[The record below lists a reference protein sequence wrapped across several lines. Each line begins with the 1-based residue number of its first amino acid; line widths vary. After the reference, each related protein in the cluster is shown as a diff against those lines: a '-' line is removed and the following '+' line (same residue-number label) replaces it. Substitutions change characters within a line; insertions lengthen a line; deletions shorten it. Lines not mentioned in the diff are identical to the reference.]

1 MNKRLLTFDD
11 LYNFYSQKKK
21 SMTFSSEKTGEPIV
35 CQVAGSL
42 KFEKTEDPNLAG
54 LTATRLQA
62 CHTESNLN
70 KSTISFDTMQ
80 NKLLPSFKN
89 RPILGYIHTVNG
101 EPQFFTHNV
110 HEKDGEIVYD
120 EIAVGNIPETNN
132 AELVYDEENDRY
144 NVFVDGYIYDEYT
157 KAKEI
162 IEREGECAC
171 SVEISIKQM
180 SWDNKDK
187 TLHIEDGYF
196 SGVTIL
202 GYDENG
208 NKVMPGMAGSNI
220 KLKDFSQSNNSIM
233 NGLSDNEKTKLI
245 ETLDKLNNTLSN
257 LNIETNKPFENFEK
271 GGTIE
276 NNMNKFE
283 ELLSKYNKT
292 VEDITFD
299 YDSLTDEELEAK
311 FEEEFGEEE
320 PISDPEP
327 TNGEGGEEPQNTPAV
342 EPENE
347 PKDPIVDN
355 SNTEPAQDPEL
366 ESENFTKT
374 FALSH
379 EDLRGSLYRLL
390 EPIEQAENDCYWI
403 VSTYDDH
410 FIYQSYMGNYFKQK
424 YTVTDD
430 TVAFDGDREQVFAEF
445 VTEAELADLES
456 MRANYSS
463 IQEKLAKYEKA
474 EDIADKMTVFEDEAY
489 SKYLDTDEFKSLMA
503 EDVLTKFSKEE
514 LVEKADAALGKLV
527 KTTKTFAMNNTPEK
541 PSAKPLGVSFSR
553 HEGDNSSFLDG
564 LLNLNK

>member
-35 CQVAGSL
+35 CQVGGVL
-42 KFEKTEDPNLAG
+42 TFEASEDPNLAG

-101 EPQFFTHNV
+101 EPQFYTHNA
-110 HEKDGEIVYD
+110 HEEDGEIVYD

-157 KAKEI
+157 KAREI

-171 SVEISIKQM
+171 SVEISIKKM

-233 NGLSDNEKTKLI
+233 NDLSDTEKTKLI

-257 LNIETNKPFENFEK
+257 LNIETNKPIENFVE
-271 GGTIE
+271 GGTTE
-276 NNMNKFE
+276 NNMDKFE

-292 VEDITFD
+292 VEDITFE
-299 YDSLTDEELEAK
+299 YESLTDEELEAK

-320 PISDPEP
+320 SVSDPEP
-327 TNGEGGEEPQNTPAV
+327 TGGEGGETSEGNPESDPVEQVVENSAEEPVQEPTS
-342 EPENE
+342 EPE
-347 PKDPIVDN
+347 
-355 SNTEPAQDPEL
+355 T
-366 ESENFTKT
+366 ENFTKT
-374 FALSH
+374 FSLSH
-379 EDLRGSLYRLL
+379 EDLRSSLYRLL
-390 EPIEQAENDCYWI
+390 EPIECAENDCYWI
-403 VSTYDDH
+403 VSTYDDN
-410 FIYQSYMGNYFKQK
+410 FIYESYMGNYYKQK
-424 YTVTDD
+424 FTITDD
-430 TVAFDGDREQVFAEF
+430 AVAFDGEREQVFAEF
-445 VTEAELADLES
+445 VTESELAELES

-489 SKYLDTDEFKSLMA
+489 GEYLETEEFKSLMS

-514 LVEKADAALGKLV
+514 LIEKADAALGKLV
-527 KTTKTFAMNNTPEK
+527 KTTKTFAMNNTPSQ
-541 PSAKPLGVSFSR
+541 PQAKPIGLSFAR
-553 HEGDNSSFLDG
+553 HEDESSFLDG